1 MGTDEVDCNCY
12 YDTLKTLG
20 NHLTDTIFKII
31 SLISANIISKRACLF
46 FSFQQIEGL
55 PSKLN
60 SKKEL
65 CEFLSRL
72 ICHVTIQHTA
82 LNYELADYGSYVPD
96 TPTKLYND
104 TRVKEGEFSVYRL
117 PNRET
122 AAVSTLVIFRIV
134 FQAPVVRKADNA
146 IHRINPYPVDSVVCF
161 LNTYPL
167 DSDLSGG

>member
-1 MGTDEVDCNCY
+1 MSE
-12 YDTLKTLG
+12 L
-20 NHLTDTIFKII
+20 
-31 SLISANIISKRACLF
+31 ALF

-55 PSKLN
+55 PPKLN

-65 CEFLSRL
+65 REFVSRL

-117 PNRET
+117 PNKKT
-122 AAVSTLVIFRIV
+122 AAVSVLGIFLIV
-134 FQAPVVRKADNA
+134 F
-146 IHRINPYPVDSVVCF
+146 S
-161 LNTYPL
+161 L
-167 DSDLSGG
+167 DLYMYVHMMR

>member
-1 MGTDEVDCNCY
+1 M
-12 YDTLKTLG
+12 
-20 NHLTDTIFKII
+20 
-31 SLISANIISKRACLF
+31 SLISANVIDKRAWI

-55 PSKLN
+55 PSKFN
-60 SKKEL
+60 SKREL

-122 AAVSTLVIFRIV
+122 AAVSRPVIFRIV
-134 FQAPVVRKADNA
+134 FQSYR
-146 IHRINPYPVDSVVCF
+146 Y
-161 LNTYPL
+161 TYMQMIMWNYN
-167 DSDLSGG
+167 S

>member
-1 MGTDEVDCNCY
+1 MTDQKGTDEIDCTCSY
-12 YDTLKTLG
+12 YTLKTLT
-20 NHLTDTIFKII
+20 NHLTNTIFKTI
-31 SLISANIISKRACLF
+31 SLISVNIIYKRACLY
-46 FSFQQIEGL
+46 SFQQIEGL

-60 SKKEL
+60 SKREL

-122 AAVSTLVIFRIV
+122 AAVSMQVIFRIV
-134 FQAPVVRKADNA
+134 FQ
-146 IHRINPYPVDSVVCF
+146 
-161 LNTYPL
+161 TYIYTWRW
-167 DSDLSGG
+167 

>member
-1 MGTDEVDCNCY
+1 MP
-12 YDTLKTLG
+12 
-20 NHLTDTIFKII
+20 
-31 SLISANIISKRACLF
+31 F

-55 PSKLN
+55 PPKLN

-65 CEFLSRL
+65 REFVSRL
-72 ICHVTIQHTA
+72 ICHVTVQHTA

-122 AAVSTLVIFRIV
+122 AAVGVPGFFRIV
-134 FQAPVVRKADNA
+134 F
-146 IHRINPYPVDSVVCF
+146 S
-161 LNTYPL
+161 
-167 DSDLSGG
+167 SDKGK